1 MGKSCRAI
9 DRCELMKSARILCPA
24 KLTLSLQIKG
34 QRDDGFHFID
44 AEMVSIDLFDEL
56 FLGAGSGFIIRGQ
69 KAGLDIPIDDNN
81 LVNKAL
87 AFVGKSAKV
96 EIDKQIPAGAGLG
109 GGSTNAAGIL
119 RWAGFKDS
127 VAAAEL
133 GSDVSFCLAGGRARV
148 TGVGELVEPLPYLE
162 KELTLLVP
170 PIGVSTPRVYE
181 EWDAMGSPK
190 GGNGNDLEPA
200 ALRVEPR
207 LADWRDALT
216 EFTGKRA
223 RLAGSGGTWFVE
235 GTYEKFV
242 YRGASSITVRTL
254 RPESAI

>member
-1 MGKSCRAI
+1 MCIR
-9 DRCELMKSARILCPA
+9 DR
-24 KLTLSLQIKG
+24 
-34 QRDDGFHFID
+34 
-44 AEMVSIDLFDEL
+44 
-56 FLGAGSGFIIRGQ
+56 
-69 KAGLDIPIDDNN
+69 
-81 LVNKAL
+81 
-87 AFVGKSAKV
+87 
-96 EIDKQIPAGAGLG
+96 
-109 GGSTNAAGIL
+109 
-119 RWAGFKDS
+119 
-127 VAAAEL
+127 
-133 GSDVSFCLAGGRARV
+133 

-216 EFTGKRA
+216 EFTGKPA

-254 RPESAI
+254 RPESTI